1 MANFKIVISDP
12 KARKAYQKEV
22 DQGASGLI
30 GKKIGDKLSGNHL
43 GLSGYELEVTG
54 GSDKEGFPMRRDM
67 EGPGRKK
74 ILLSHGPGFHPK
86 SRGRRKRKSIRGNS
100 ISPAI
105 SQVNAKVVTYGAK
118 SMEELLGVKKE
129 HKAEAP
135 KTEKAHE
142 KPAEKKEH
150 AEKPKEE
157 PKPAAEKPRE
167 DKAQEKPEH
176 ADKKPEP
183 KEQKPQAEKKEE
195 APKAEKEHAEKP
207 AEKAE

>member
-142 KPAEKKEH
+142 KPAEKEH